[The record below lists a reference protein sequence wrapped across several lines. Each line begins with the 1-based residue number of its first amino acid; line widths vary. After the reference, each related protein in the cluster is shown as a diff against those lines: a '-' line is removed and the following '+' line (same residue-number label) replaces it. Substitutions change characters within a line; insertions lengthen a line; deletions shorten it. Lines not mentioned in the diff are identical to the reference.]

1 MKHGG
6 RAARGPI
13 TVSGFALAVTLCMTA
28 QSFAAGYDTP
38 ILYTARHMGMG
49 GTAIGSVGDGSS
61 IFHNPAGVARLRG
74 TAELLV
80 DVSLLVGTIHAHP
93 GTGATEALT
102 SELTVAPLF
111 LLGANF
117 RITDRLKVGL
127 AVYPGASAGGTYK
140 YSNGPASWTDE
151 TTLLFM
157 EFAPAVAYEIVN
169 GLTIGV
175 AWRFTYVS
183 LDRFKGTDDGAVTLF
198 DAKMTGFSALGAR
211 IGLQW
216 QINDNFSMGLTYRTK
231 TVTDV
236 KDDKGVAAVAG
247 TDIKGKFQLP
257 PKLGIG
263 TRLDI
268 KRFGA
273 AIDFEY
279 TFQSVNTTQD
289 FTLNK
294 ISRGSPEDGKPTT
307 VGNVLNWD
315 DNLTLRLGGEYRI
328 PMAGGR
334 NNLALRLGYVFDDRV
349 NTKDYPT
356 AFGTPP
362 TATHTGTVGVGYT
375 TPRWSAN
382 FAYAYRSGSTTVSAA
397 DRDPKTHESCA
408 GCGGP
413 GKYAINLNGIYL
425 DFSYRFGDVSKAFKA
440 SYPAN

>member
-1 MKHGG
+1 MTHGG

-13 TVSGFALAVTLCMTA
+13 TVSGFALAVTLSLAA

-74 TAELLV
+74 SAELLV
-80 DVSLLVGTIHAHP
+80 DVSLLLGNINAHP
-93 GTGATEALT
+93 GTAAPGSIK

-117 RITDRLKVGL
+117 RITDRLKAGI

-140 YSNGPASWTDE
+140 YTNGAASWTDE

-157 EFAPAVAYEIVN
+157 EIAPAVAYEIVD

-175 AWRFTYVS
+175 AWRFSYVS

-211 IGLQW
+211 VGLQW
-216 QINDNFSMGLTYRTK
+216 QVTDNFSLGLSYRTK

-236 KDDKGVAAVAG
+236 KDKEGVAAVAG
-247 TDIKGKFQLP
+247 TDIKSKFQLP

-273 AIDFEY
+273 AVDFEY

-289 FTLNK
+289 FTLTKTN
-294 ISRGSPEDGKPTT
+294 GDPTT
-307 VGNVLNWD
+307 VFNVLNWA
-315 DNLTLRLGGEYRI
+315 DNLTLRVGGEYRI
-328 PMAGGR
+328 PMGDGSR
-334 NNLALRLGYVFDDRV
+334 NLALRLGYVFDDRV
-349 NTKDYPT
+349 NTKKYPT

-362 TATHTGTVGVGYT
+362 TATHSGTLGVGYT

-382 FAYAYRSGSTTVSAA
+382 FAYAYRTGTTTVDAA
-397 DRDPKTHESCA
+397 EQAGRDSCA

-413 GKYAINLNGIYL
+413 GEYAINLSGIYL
-425 DFSYRFGDVSKAFKA
+425 DFSYRFGDVSKPFQA